1 MVSALHGSIYACQLL
16 IYHSYLHDRFPRQ
29 TKLIALLRK
38 TDENTATNLTS
49 AKHTEISEHLS
60 QMRWGDLRGQFWMQ
74 LCSGRRG
81 RQTSEHAPHAL
92 TTTSKY
98 SLSAHHVIAVR
109 HDELSVATHTH
120 THTHTSMTEV
130 LTRPSV
136 SQP

>member
-60 QMRWGDLRGQFWMQ
+60 QMR
-74 LCSGRRG
+74 
-81 RQTSEHAPHAL
+81 
-92 TTTSKY
+92 
-98 SLSAHHVIAVR
+98 
-109 HDELSVATHTH
+109 
-120 THTHTSMTEV
+120 
-130 LTRPSV
+130 
-136 SQP
+136 